1 MIFIHISANLS
12 RKKIARWRPN
22 CIAYIVTLCNSRQ
35 DTRDI
40 HEVSQ

>member
-1 MIFIHISANLS
+1 MIFIHISTNLS
-12 RKKIARWRPN
+12 GKKIARWRSD

-40 HEVSQ
+40 HKVSQ